1 MRVAARYKNRQKGAM
16 EKEREG
22 CPNRKMWRH
31 SLLRFGYLAVR
42 VCRLRIR
49 IGRLRV
55 GIRGGAAIGSGL
67 IICRLR
73 LPVGVAGL
81 LTSGIWLPVRGLA
94 VWMSSVCSGLCLVRY
109 VSCLHDDELLPARGC
124 EATPDKNTEEESD
137 RNIADRGNVPVS
149 AVFDDADHV
158 GDPDDGPHDV
168 ADDATSVTSVLVRV
182 HIRTI
187 VVVIRR
193 AVVIVRIRVIDGA
206 LG

>member
-1 MRVAARYKNRQKGAM
+1 MRVAARYKNRQKGAI

-67 IICRLR
+67 IICGLR
-73 LPVGVAGL
+73 LPIGVAGL

-94 VWMSSVCSGLCLVRY
+94 VWLSSVCSGLCLVRY
-109 VSCLHDDELLPARGC
+109 VSGLHNDELLPARGC
-124 EATPDKNTEEESD
+124 EATPDKNTDEESD
-137 RNIADRGNVPVS
+137 HNIADRGNVPVS
-149 AVFDDADHV
+149 AVFDDAAHV

-182 HIRTI
+182 HIPTI
-187 VVVIRR
+187 VVVIVR
-193 AVVIVRIRVIDGA
+193 AAGIVRIRVTDGA
-206 LG
+206 G